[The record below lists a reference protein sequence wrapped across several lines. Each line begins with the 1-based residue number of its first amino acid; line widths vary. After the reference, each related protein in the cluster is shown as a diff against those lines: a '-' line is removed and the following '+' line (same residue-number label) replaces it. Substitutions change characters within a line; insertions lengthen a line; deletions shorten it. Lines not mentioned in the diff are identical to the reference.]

1 MKIATNLPDL
11 TFKKKKILRAL
22 NKCHVSCIRTII
34 TNVSSAVAWNQR
46 LRFSFM
52 VDDFRSD
59 GSIHLARDGWFVCP
73 LLFVFSLGT
82 SCNRSLLLLRAHAG
96 GKRLFCYWIY
106 QRKKIRFVSSGDKL
120 LTRKWV
126 VFPSA
131 FEQQFFCRASAPRK
145 SAPYWKPFFCTG
157 NWE

>member
-1 MKIATNLPDL
+1 MVRFIWCAT
-11 TFKKKKILRAL
+11 
-22 NKCHVSCIRTII
+22 V
-34 TNVSSAVAWNQR
+34 
-46 LRFSFM
+46 
-52 VDDFRSD
+52 
-59 GSIHLARDGWFVCP
+59 GFVCP

-96 GKRLFCYWIY
+96 GKRLFCCWIY

-131 FEQQFFCRASAPRK
+131 FEQQFFCAGLPPLVKALLIGSRFSALGIGNSFLHRPTTLESARSLLSWREIALARAAWRHLPTRSGHNKVGHYDVAKR
-145 SAPYWKPFFCTG
+145 
-157 NWE
+157 